1 MEIGSGF
8 MISAGIDPGTGNYE
22 VVAVEEGRVVYR
34 KSVSSDLVRQ
44 NPELLVSLIEESNA
58 EISAGL
64 SGYGLPVK
72 RFSEVD
78 EVDIL
83 LMTLN
88 FEAERAIGLRKVISL
103 VKEKNLNLYTIPAV
117 IHLPTVPPWRKMNRI
132 DLGTADKLCSAVLAV
147 AKFSEEEEIT
157 KLNFILAEIGEGF
170 SAFIAVKN
178 GRIVDGMGGSS
189 SFPGYSSL
197 GAMDAELAYLIGEFP
212 KRLIFSGGVRSFA
225 DDWKMSES
233 EKFNV
238 LSEFVLKG
246 LRAMEVSTNAD
257 FYVLSGKF
265 APDVLKRL
273 RNEEKEVKIL
283 SGLGKGKQSAQG
295 AAIIANAIAGGEFK
309 EIVEYMRILE
319 AKGTLLDYIT
329 SDLMDYVK
337 KGLSRRSGLG

>member
-1 MEIGSGF
+1 
-8 MISAGIDPGTGNYE
+8 MISAGIDPGTGSYE

-72 RFSEVD
+72 HFSEVD

-225 DDWKMSES
+225 EDWKMNES
-233 EKFNV
+233 EKFNI

-283 SGLGKGKQSAQG
+283 GGFGKGKQSAQG

-337 KGLSRRSGLG
+337 KGLTRRSGLG